1 VSHKK
6 TIGEVEVQLKFA
18 RHMGP
23 RFIHGAVT
31 LQFSAGRAYSFSS
44 NAHWP
49 STNEN
54 YEQAIRLAIEETL
67 AAIQGHLNTT
77 SVVLKSI
84 EWDEISSCQS
94 GFERAARAAT
104 LAAFEV

>member
-1 VSHKK
+1 VINKK
-6 TIGEVEVQLKFA
+6 SIGEIEVHFKFA

-23 RFIHGAVT
+23 KFIHGAVT
-31 LQFSAGRAYSFSS
+31 LQFEAGRPYSFSS

-49 STNEN
+49 SSGDN
-54 YEQAIRLAIEETL
+54 YEQAIRLTVEETL
-67 AAIQGHLNTT
+67 TAVQGHLNTT
-77 SVVLKSI
+77 SVLLKSI
-84 EWDEISSCQS
+84 EWDDISSCHS